1 MWARIPATGEKVG
14 EEGLGLNG
22 GFSRFTLGAGSV
34 ARYAVCT
41 ADIAALQSAS
51 KSLQKLEKALPR

>member
-1 MWARIPATGEKVG
+1 MWARIPVRGEKIG

-22 GFSRFTLGAGSV
+22 RFSRFTLGGPSV

-41 ADIAALQSAS
+41 ADIAALQSA
-51 KSLQKLEKALPR
+51 LQKLAKA